1 MDSKL
6 SDTVGRGYGREPG
19 VSDPVLTQ
27 VGPGTPGGELL
38 RRYWQ
43 PIALSSE
50 ATTVPMQIR
59 RFGEDLVLFRNQKGE
74 AGLLA
79 ARCIHRGTTLF
90 YGKVE
95 EDGIRCCY
103 HGWKFSP
110 QGEVLDQPC
119 EPDGGRNRHK
129 LRQPWYPVVEQF
141 GALWTYMGPPDRQ
154 PLFPIYSCFEDLA
167 GDETVMALAGA
178 EAPELVG
185 PGVMEHNWY
194 QAFDNATDHYH
205 LPILHDRISGP
216 QLSSSKFGPE
226 LPEIEWTVS
235 PTGYSILTT
244 ARRDLGNGEV
254 YVRIEQMLMPNIIG
268 IPSVLTEDP
277 NENGL
282 LFWIPIDD
290 TRTMVVAFSRFN
302 TDPDSNPM
310 GKVFSGQK
318 LASSAPDADSAE
330 TKILGFGPQKK
341 VWGEM
346 TPAEHQ
352 LYPGDYEAQL
362 GQGTITFHSEEHLAT
377 SDTGL
382 VKHRRLWKQQAKIVA
397 DGGDPVGVAFKEEDR
412 RILVESTAWV
422 EKIGEPLAESVLV

>member
-1 MDSKL
+1 MESKL
-6 SDTVGRGYGREPG
+6 SDTVGRGYGQQPG

-141 GALWTYMGPPDRQ
+141 GAVWTYMGPPDRQ
-154 PLFPIYSCFEDLA
+154 PLFPIFSCFEDLA
-167 GDETVMALAGA
+167 EDETVIASGSSQTADV
-178 EAPELVG
+178 VG
-185 PGVMEHNWY
+185 PAVMPHNWY
-194 QAFDNATDHYH
+194 QGFDNATDHFH
-205 LPILHDRISGP
+205 LPILHNRASGP
-216 QLSSSKFGPE
+216 QLYRREWGPE
-226 LPEIEWTVS
+226 LPEVEWDYS
-235 PTGYSILTT
+235 STGYSVLTT
-244 ARRDLGNGEV
+244 SRRDLGNGEIL
-254 YVRIEQMLMPNIIG
+254 VRIEQMLMPNIVG
-268 IPSVLTEDP
+268 IPSVVTDGLDGL
-277 NENGL
+277 GL
-282 LFWIPIDD
+282 LFWVPIDD
-290 TRTMVVAFSRFN
+290 TTTTAMAMVRLKMGSAGPL
-302 TDPDSNPM
+302 DPN
-310 GKVFSGQK
+310 
-318 LASSAPDADSAE
+318 APPL
-330 TKILGFGPQKK
+330 LGFGPEKK
-341 VWGEM
+341 IWSEL
-346 TPAEHQ
+346 TPEERQ

-362 GQGTITFHSEEHLAT
+362 GQGTITLHSEEHLAT

-382 VKHRRLWKQQAKIVA
+382 VKQRRIWKQQAKIVA
-397 DGGDPVGVAFKEEDR
+397 EGGDPVGVAFKEADR
-412 RILVESTAWV
+412 RILVEATSWI
-422 EKIGEPLAESVLV
+422 EKVGEPVAEPVLA

>member
-6 SDTVGRGYGREPG
+6 SDTVGRGYGRDPG

-50 ATTVPMQIR
+50 ATTIPMQIR

-129 LRQPWYPVVEQF
+129 LRQPWYPVVEQY
-141 GALWTYMGPPDRQ
+141 GAVWTYMGPPDRQ
-154 PLFPIYSCFEDLA
+154 PLFPIFSCFEDLA
-167 GDETVMALAGA
+167 EDETVMASGSSQTADV
-178 EAPELVG
+178 VG
-185 PGVMEHNWY
+185 PAVMPHNWY
-194 QAFDNATDHYH
+194 QGFDNATDHYH
-205 LPILHDRISGP
+205 LPILHSRISGP
-216 QLSSSKFGPE
+216 QLYRREWGPE
-226 LPEIEWTVS
+226 LPEVEWDYS
-235 PTGYSILTT
+235 STGYSVLTT
-244 ARRDLGNGEV
+244 SRRDLGNGEIL
-254 YVRIEQMLMPNIIG
+254 VRIEQMLMPNIIS
-268 IPSVLTEDP
+268 IPSVLTLTEESTGRIGFFVP
-277 NENGL
+277 C
-282 LFWIPIDD
+282 DD
-290 TRTMVVAFSRFN
+290 TTTVGILFN
-302 TDPDSNPM
+302 RIKLGSDFVFDDPMS
-310 GKVFSGQK
+310 
-318 LASSAPDADSAE
+318 E
-330 TKILGFGPQKK
+330 KILGFGPEKK
-341 VWGEM
+341 AWGEM
-346 TPAEHQ
+346 TPEEHQ

-362 GQGTITFHSEEHLAT
+362 GQGTITFHSHEHLAT

-382 VKHRRLWKQQAKIVA
+382 VKQRRLWKQQAKIVA
-397 DGGDPVGVAFKEEDR
+397 EGGDPVGVAFKEEDR
-412 RILVESTAWV
+412 RILIETRSWV
-422 EKIGEPLAESVLV
+422 EKVGEPVAEPAIA